1 MIRLPPRSTRTDTL
15 FPYTTLFRSR
25 PGEHRAQP
33 HRGGRSDNA
42 AEGGRMRAMTVIPGS
57 SGSAAVSSFEGPVGS
72 GDVLVAGVAV
82 GICGTDVEIAD
93 GLYGTAPAGADR
105 LVLGHESLGRVARKS
120 VGEGK
125 RVYGRV
131 GSGGRRYIKK
141 KTKTKYY

>member
-82 GICGTDVEIAD
+82 GIGGTDVEIAD
-93 GLYGTAPAGADR
+93 GLYGTPPEGADR
-105 LVLGHESLGRVARKS
+105 LVLRHETPGRGLEAPARARLDP
-120 VGEGK
+120 GLPW
-125 RVYGRV
+125 
-131 GSGGRRYIKK
+131 GGLVRAA
-141 KTKTKYY
+141 